1 MSVCMYVCNVCNVC
15 NVCYVC
21 NVCNVCNVCYVCNVC
36 NVCNVCMYVCRD
48 PAVAVTAEGDHC
60 LFVDGFSGYKP
71 INKYI
76 LNILSSKLF
85 CSITAAYMFSSR
97 FSRAQ
102 PSPKPGLRRVCRRC
116 KCLARHRPLGP
127 ARPSGCSDRRRR
139 PLPV

>member
-1 MSVCMYVCNVCNVC
+1 MYVCMNVSM
-15 NVCYVC
+15 Y
-21 NVCNVCNVCYVCNVC
+21 
-36 NVCNVCMYVCRD
+36 VCMYVCRD

-76 LNILSSKLF
+76 LNIFSSKLF

-102 PSPKPGLRRVCRRC
+102 PSPKPGLRKVCRRC
-116 KCLARHRPLGP
+116 KCLARHRLGP
-127 ARPSGCSDRRRR
+127 ARPSGCSERRRR
-139 PLPV
+139 PLPVRPRPSRQGSRPQLPVPGPG